1 MQTSPLGALLTFAE
15 HKGYAL
21 ATLCEIIGGAV
32 SGGKTS
38 HQETLQGSVDAI
50 FNCMT
55 TIILSP
61 EAFDAPDMQRET
73 EAFID
78 WCKRSPHDP
87 DEANR
92 RQRLAQGIPLDAGSW
107 QAICAAA
114 EEVGLPADTL
124 AQLRQKLA

>member
-1 MQTSPLGALLTFAE
+1 M
-15 HKGYAL
+15 
-21 ATLCEIIGGAV
+21 
-32 SGGKTS
+32 
-38 HQETLQGSVDAI
+38 DAI

-55 TIILSP
+55 TIILSQ

-87 DEANR
+87 DAPILARASGKRLTASSVWR
-92 RQRLAQGIPLDAGSW
+92 RGYRWTPAAGRRF
-107 QAICAAA
+107 AAA

>member
-1 MQTSPLGALLTFAE
+1 M
-15 HKGYAL
+15 
-21 ATLCEIIGGAV
+21 
-32 SGGKTS
+32 
-38 HQETLQGSVDAI
+38 DAI

-78 WCKRSPHDP
+78 WCKQSPHEP
-87 DEANR
+87 DAPILAPGEWEEANR
-92 RQRLAQGIPLDAGSW
+92 QQRLAEGIPLDAGSW

-124 AQLRQKLA
+124 ARLRQKLA

>member
-1 MQTSPLGALLTFAE
+1 
-15 HKGYAL
+15 
-21 ATLCEIIGGAV
+21 
-32 SGGKTS
+32 
-38 HQETLQGSVDAI
+38 
-50 FNCMT
+50 MT

-87 DEANR
+87 DAPILAPGEWEEANR
-92 RQRLAQGIPLDAGSW
+92 QQRLAQGIPLDAGSW
-107 QAICAAA
+107 QAFCAAA